1 MTALPSIHALRAI
14 HDALASIHHKK
25 QGGPEKSNRPIYFFA
40 WVWYNELV
48 KQWRCTMGLFDIF
61 KKKSVSVKE
70 SETTIP
76 QESKNWDKMWELW
89 ENERA
94 ESPYQELMT
103 YQAEVNN
110 GGHSQFFL
118 NVDNTGD
125 VDAVV
130 SVLLSVLS
138 GALSRNLEKAYT
150 AYKKYNESN
159 EDKMDDILEKCDDV
173 FYENESDV
181 NEILEK
187 YSQTL

>member
-1 MTALPSIHALRAI
+1 
-14 HDALASIHHKK
+14 
-25 QGGPEKSNRPIYFFA
+25 
-40 WVWYNELV
+40 
-48 KQWRCTMGLFDIF
+48 MGLFDIF

-76 QESKNWDKMWELW
+76 QESKKWNKMWELW
-89 ENERA
+89 EDERA

-103 YQAEVNN
+103 YQEEVNN

-130 SVLLSVLS
+130 SVLLPVLS

-173 FYENESDV
+173 FYENESDI
-181 NEILEK
+181 NEILGK

>member
-1 MTALPSIHALRAI
+1 
-14 HDALASIHHKK
+14 
-25 QGGPEKSNRPIYFFA
+25 
-40 WVWYNELV
+40 
-48 KQWRCTMGLFDIF
+48 
-61 KKKSVSVKE
+61 
-70 SETTIP
+70 
-76 QESKNWDKMWELW
+76 
-89 ENERA
+89 
-94 ESPYQELMT
+94 MT

-130 SVLLSVLS
+130 SVLLPILS

-173 FYENESDV
+173 FYENESDI

>member
-1 MTALPSIHALRAI
+1 
-14 HDALASIHHKK
+14 
-25 QGGPEKSNRPIYFFA
+25 
-40 WVWYNELV
+40 
-48 KQWRCTMGLFDIF
+48 MGLFDIF

-76 QESKNWDKMWELW
+76 QESKKWNKLWELW

-150 AYKKYNESN
+150 AYKKYWSG
-159 EDKMDDILEKCDDV
+159 IRSICRYFPSL
-173 FYENESDV
+173 
-181 NEILEK
+181 
-187 YSQTL
+187 